1 MTFSTIKEGSGGRR
15 EEGKR
20 TIWTRKVHT
29 KDMDN
34 DSVNRRHLEIE
45 TKRNLTRVWA
55 KRGL

>member
-45 TKRNLTRVWA
+45 TKRNLT
-55 KRGL
+55 